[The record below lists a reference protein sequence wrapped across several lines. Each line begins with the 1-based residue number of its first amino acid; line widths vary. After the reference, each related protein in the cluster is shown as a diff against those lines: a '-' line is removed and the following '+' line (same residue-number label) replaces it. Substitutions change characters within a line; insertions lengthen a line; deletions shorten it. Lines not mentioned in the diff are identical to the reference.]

1 MTTSSLIS
9 THQLKLV
16 AGNKLLCSDL
26 DWQIQQG
33 ERWAILGLNG
43 AGKTTLLH
51 TLAGLRIAESGK
63 VFFQNKDISL
73 CSRRRIAQHIAL
85 LLQENY
91 EPFPGQV
98 LEYVL
103 IGRHPHLKNW
113 QWENNRDIELARNA
127 LNIVDLAGFETR
139 NIVTLSGG
147 ERQRMAIAAVL
158 VQEPDLFLLDE
169 PVNHLDWHHQHK
181 LLKTFSELVSI
192 EGKTMIMA
200 IHDVNL
206 AARYCDHVLMLFENG
221 KVVAGPVSE
230 IMDAA
235 NLSDL
240 YGHKVMRIT
249 TDSNDLFVPA

>member
-1 MTTSSLIS
+1 MTTSPLIS

-16 AGNKLLCSDL
+16 AGNKILCTEL

-51 TLAGLRIAESGK
+51 TLAGLRTADTGK
-63 VFFQNKDISL
+63 VFLQGKDISL
-73 CSRRRIAQHIAL
+73 YSRRAVAQHIAL
-85 LLQENY
+85 LLQENH
-91 EPFPGQV
+91 EPFPGLV
-98 LEYVL
+98 MEYVL

-113 QWENNRDIELARNA
+113 QWENNRDIELARDA
-127 LNIVDLAGFETR
+127 LKVVDLAGFETR

-158 VQEPDLFLLDE
+158 VQQPDLFLLDE

-181 LLKTFSELVSI
+181 LLKTFSELVLT

-206 AARYCDHVLMLFENG
+206 AVRYCDHVLMMFENG
-221 KVVAGPVSE
+221 NVVSGPVSE

-240 YGHKVMRIT
+240 YGHNVLKIT